1 MGRSMSTFFAQSL
14 EYLPLLLKGLW
25 MTIAVTAL
33 ALSLATAF
41 GLVLALLR
49 TSGIAFLA
57 TPTRIVVELLRGVP
71 ILVILFYI
79 YFVMPDIGIDLTAFQ
94 AGVIGL
100 ALTYSCYIGETFRA
114 GIEAVDKGQIEAAK
128 SIGMRRSLMMRRVV
142 LPQAFKIV
150 LPPYAN
156 NLVMLL
162 KDSSQVS
169 VISVAELTMQG
180 KMLASSTFN
189 NMTVFTLVA
198 LLYLCLTIP
207 LNFAMRRLEG
217 YMGRRG

>member
-1 MGRSMSTFFAQSL
+1 MASFIAQSS
-14 EYLPLLLKGLW
+14 EYLPILLKGLW
-25 MTIAVTAL
+25 LTIAVTVL
-33 ALSLATAF
+33 ALCLSTVP
-41 GLVLALLR
+41 GLTWALLR
-49 TSGIAFLA
+49 TSGVPALA
-57 TPTRIVVELLRGVP
+57 TPTRIFVELVRGIP

-79 YFVMPDIGIDLTAFQ
+79 YFVMPEIGLDLTAFQ

-114 GIEAVDKGQIEAAK
+114 GIEAVDRGQIEAAK
-128 SIGMRRSLMMRRVV
+128 SIGMKRPLMMRRVI
-142 LPQAFKIV
+142 LPQAFRIV

-189 NMTVFTLVA
+189 NTTIFTLVA

-207 LNFAMRRLEG
+207 LNLLMRQLELKLG
-217 YMGRRG
+217 KAR

>member
-1 MGRSMSTFFAQSL
+1 MSDFLSRSA
-14 EYLPLLLKGLW
+14 EYMPLLFEGMW
-25 MTIAVTAL
+25 RTVAVTLL
-33 ALSLATAF
+33 ALCLATLL
-41 GLVLALLR
+41 GLVWALLR
-49 TSGIAFLA
+49 TSGVRALA
-57 TPTRIVVELLRGVP
+57 VPTRILVEFVRGIP

-79 YFVMPDIGIDLTAFQ
+79 YFVMPEIGLDLTAFQ

-100 ALTYSCYIGETFRA
+100 ALTYSCYVGETFRA

-128 SIGMRRSLMMRRVV
+128 SIGMRRPLMMRRVV
-142 LPQAFKIV
+142 LPQAFRIV
-150 LPPYAN
+150 VPPYAN

-180 KMLASSTFN
+180 KMLASSTFD

-207 LNFAMRRLEG
+207 LNMVMRRVELR
-217 YMGRRG
+217 MGKAR

>member
-1 MGRSMSTFFAQSL
+1 MNDFLTRSA
-14 EYLPLLLKGLW
+14 EYLPLLLNGLW
-25 MTIAVTAL
+25 LTVAVTV
-33 ALSLATAF
+33 LSLVLATAL
-41 GLVLALLR
+41 GLLWALLR
-49 TSGIAFLA
+49 TSGVPWLSG
-57 TPTRIVVELLRGVP
+57 PTRVFVELVRGIP
-71 ILVILFYI
+71 ILVVLFYI
-79 YFVMPDIGIDLTAFQ
+79 YFVMPELGVDLTAFQ

-128 SIGMRRSLMMRRVV
+128 SIGMKRPMMMRRIV

-150 LPPYAN
+150 MPPYAN
-156 NLVMLL
+156 NSVMLL

-180 KMLASSTFN
+180 KMLASSTFD

-207 LNFAMRRLEG
+207 LNLG
-217 YMGRRG
+217 MGRIEKMLRRSR

>member
-1 MGRSMSTFFAQSL
+1 MNKFLTQSA
-14 EYLPLLLKGLW
+14 EYMPLLLKGLW
-25 MTIAVTAL
+25 LTIAVTVL
-33 ALSLATAF
+33 ALCLATVL
-41 GLVLALLR
+41 GLLWALLR
-49 TSGIAFLA
+49 TSGIRALA
-57 TPTRIVVELLRGVP
+57 APTRVLVEFVRGIP

-79 YFVMPDIGIDLTAFQ
+79 YFVMPEIGIDLTAFQ

-114 GIEAVDKGQIEAAK
+114 GIDAVDSGQVEAAK
-128 SIGMRRSLMMRRVV
+128 SIGMKRPLMMRRVV

-156 NLVMLL
+156 NVVMLL

-207 LNFAMRRLEG
+207 LNFLMRRVEVS
-217 YMGRRG
+217 MGTAR

>member
-1 MGRSMSTFFAQSL
+1 MNDFLTRAG
-14 EYLPLLLKGLW
+14 EYLPLLLNGLW
-25 MTIAVTAL
+25 LTVAVTV
-33 ALSLATAF
+33 LSLVLATAM
-41 GLVLALLR
+41 GLLWALLR
-49 TSGIAFLA
+49 TSGVPWLSG
-57 TPTRIVVELLRGVP
+57 PTRVFVELVRGVP
-71 ILVILFYI
+71 ILVVLFYI
-79 YFVMPDIGIDLTAFQ
+79 YFVMPELGVDLSAFQ

-128 SIGMRRSLMMRRVV
+128 SIGMKRPMMMRRIV

-150 LPPYAN
+150 MPPYAN
-156 NLVMLL
+156 NAVMLL

-180 KMLASSTFN
+180 KMLASSTFD
-189 NMTVFTLVA
+189 NMTVFSLVA

-207 LNFAMRRLEG
+207 LNLG
-217 YMGRRG
+217 MGRIEKMLGRSR

>member
-1 MGRSMSTFFAQSL
+1 M
-14 EYLPLLLKGLW
+14 PLLFEGMW
-25 MTIAVTAL
+25 RTVAVTLL
-33 ALSLATAF
+33 ALCLATLL
-41 GLVLALLR
+41 GLVWALLR
-49 TSGIAFLA
+49 TSGVRVLA
-57 TPTRIVVELLRGVP
+57 VPTRILVEFVRGIP

-79 YFVMPDIGIDLTAFQ
+79 YFVMPEIGLDLTAFQ

-128 SIGMRRSLMMRRVV
+128 SIGMRRPLMMRRVV
-142 LPQAFKIV
+142 LPQAFRIV
-150 LPPYAN
+150 VPPYAN

-180 KMLASSTFN
+180 KMLASSTFD

-207 LNFAMRRLEG
+207 LNMVMRRVELR
-217 YMGRRG
+217 MGKAR

>member
-1 MGRSMSTFFAQSL
+1 MSDFLSRSADYM
-14 EYLPLLLKGLW
+14 PLLFEGMW
-25 MTIAVTAL
+25 RTVAVTLL
-33 ALSLATAF
+33 ALCLATLL
-41 GLVLALLR
+41 GLVWALLR
-49 TSGIAFLA
+49 TSGVRVLA
-57 TPTRIVVELLRGVP
+57 VPTRILVEFVRGIP

-79 YFVMPDIGIDLTAFQ
+79 YFVMPEIGLDLTAFQ

-128 SIGMRRSLMMRRVV
+128 SIGMRRPLMMRRVV
-142 LPQAFKIV
+142 LPQAFRIV
-150 LPPYAN
+150 VPPYAN

-180 KMLASSTFN
+180 KMLASSTFD

-207 LNFAMRRLEG
+207 LNMVMRRVELR
-217 YMGRRG
+217 MGKAR

>member
-1 MGRSMSTFFAQSL
+1 MSDFLSRSA
-14 EYLPLLLKGLW
+14 EYMPLLFEGMW
-25 MTIAVTAL
+25 RTVAVTL
-33 ALSLATAF
+33 LSLCLATLL
-41 GLVLALLR
+41 GLVWALLR
-49 TSGIAFLA
+49 TSGVRALA
-57 TPTRIVVELLRGVP
+57 VPTRILVEFVRGIP

-79 YFVMPDIGIDLTAFQ
+79 YFVMPEIGLDLSAFQ

-128 SIGMRRSLMMRRVV
+128 SIGMRRPLMMRRVV
-142 LPQAFKIV
+142 LPQAFRIV
-150 LPPYAN
+150 VPPYAN

-180 KMLASSTFN
+180 KMLASSTFD

-207 LNFAMRRLEG
+207 LNMVMRRVELR
-217 YMGRRG
+217 MGKAR

>member
-1 MGRSMSTFFAQSL
+1 MTKFLTQSA
-14 EYLPLLLKGLW
+14 EYMPLLLKGLW
-25 MTIAVTAL
+25 LTIAVTIL
-33 ALSLATAF
+33 ALCLATVL
-41 GLVLALLR
+41 GLVWAILR
-49 TSGIAFLA
+49 TSAIRALA
-57 TPTRIVVELLRGVP
+57 APTRVLVEFVRGIP

-79 YFVMPDIGIDLTAFQ
+79 YFVMPEIGIDLTALQ

-114 GIEAVDKGQIEAAK
+114 GIEAVDRGQVEAAK
-128 SIGMRRSLMMRRVV
+128 SIGMKRPLMMRRVV

-156 NLVMLL
+156 NIVMLL

-180 KMLASSTFN
+180 RMPASSTFN

-207 LNFAMRRLEG
+207 LNFIMRRVEVS
-217 YMGRRG
+217 MGKAR

>member
-1 MGRSMSTFFAQSL
+1 MATFFAQATQ
-14 EYLPLLLKGLW
+14 YLPLLLKGLW
-25 MTIAVTAL
+25 LTIAVTVL
-33 ALSLATAF
+33 ALCLSTAL
-41 GLVLALLR
+41 GLLWALLR
-49 TSGIAFLA
+49 TSGIPALA
-57 TPTRIVVELLRGVP
+57 TPTRIFIELLRGIP
-71 ILVILFYI
+71 ILVVLFYI
-79 YFVMPDIGIDLTAFQ
+79 YFVMPEIGLDLTAFQ

-114 GIEAVDKGQIEAAK
+114 GIEAVDSGQVEAAK
-128 SIGMRRSLMMRRVV
+128 SIGMKRPLMMRRVI

-150 LPPYAN
+150 LPPYGN

-189 NMTVFTLVA
+189 SMTVFTLVA

-207 LNFAMRRLEG
+207 LNLLMRRLELV
-217 YMGRRG
+217 MGKAR

>member
-1 MGRSMSTFFAQSL
+1 MTKFLTQSA
-14 EYLPLLLKGLW
+14 EYMPLLLKGLW
-25 MTIAVTAL
+25 LTIAVTIL
-33 ALSLATAF
+33 ALCLATVL
-41 GLVLALLR
+41 GLVWAILR
-49 TSGIAFLA
+49 TSGIRALA
-57 TPTRIVVELLRGVP
+57 APTRVLVEFVRGIP

-79 YFVMPDIGIDLTAFQ
+79 YFVMPEIGIDLTALQ

-114 GIEAVDKGQIEAAK
+114 GIEAVDRGQVEAAK
-128 SIGMRRSLMMRRVV
+128 SIGMKRPLMMRRVV

-156 NLVMLL
+156 NIVMLL

-180 KMLASSTFN
+180 RMLASSTFN

-207 LNFAMRRLEG
+207 LNFIMRRVEVS
-217 YMGRRG
+217 MGKAR

>member
-1 MGRSMSTFFAQSL
+1 MTDFFTRSA
-14 EYLPLLLKGLW
+14 EYLPLLLSGLW
-25 MTIAVTAL
+25 LTVAVTV
-33 ALSLATAF
+33 LSLVLATAL
-41 GLVLALLR
+41 GLLWALLR
-49 TSGIAFLA
+49 TSGVPWLSG
-57 TPTRIVVELLRGVP
+57 PTRVFVELVRGIP
-71 ILVILFYI
+71 ILVVLFYI
-79 YFVMPDIGIDLTAFQ
+79 YFVMPELGVDLTAFQ

-114 GIEAVDKGQIEAAK
+114 GIEAVDKGQLEAAK
-128 SIGMRRSLMMRRVV
+128 SIGMKRPMMMRRIV

-150 LPPYAN
+150 MPPYAN
-156 NLVMLL
+156 NSVMLL

-180 KMLASSTFN
+180 KMLASSTFD

-207 LNFAMRRLEG
+207 LNLG
-217 YMGRRG
+217 MGRIEKMLRRSR

>member
-1 MGRSMSTFFAQSL
+1 MATFFAQATQ
-14 EYLPLLLKGLW
+14 YLPLLLKGLW
-25 MTIAVTAL
+25 LTIAVTVL
-33 ALSLATAF
+33 ALCLSTAL
-41 GLVLALLR
+41 GLLWALLR
-49 TSGIAFLA
+49 TSGIPALA
-57 TPTRIVVELLRGVP
+57 TPTRIFIELLRGIP
-71 ILVILFYI
+71 ILVVLFYI
-79 YFVMPDIGIDLTAFQ
+79 YFVMPEIGLDLTAFQ

-114 GIEAVDKGQIEAAK
+114 GIEAVDTGQVEAAK
-128 SIGMRRSLMMRRVV
+128 SIGMKRPLMMRRVI

-189 NMTVFTLVA
+189 NTTIFTLVA

-207 LNFAMRRLEG
+207 LNLLMRRLELV
-217 YMGRRG
+217 MGKAR

>member
-1 MGRSMSTFFAQSL
+1 M
-14 EYLPLLLKGLW
+14 PLLFEGMW
-25 MTIAVTAL
+25 RTVAVTLL
-33 ALSLATAF
+33 ALCLATLL
-41 GLVLALLR
+41 GLVWALLR
-49 TSGIAFLA
+49 TSGVRALA
-57 TPTRIVVELLRGVP
+57 VPTRILVEFVRGIP

-79 YFVMPDIGIDLTAFQ
+79 YFVMPEIGLDLTAFQ

-128 SIGMRRSLMMRRVV
+128 SIGMRRPLMMRRVV
-142 LPQAFKIV
+142 LPQAFRIV
-150 LPPYAN
+150 VPPYAN

-180 KMLASSTFN
+180 KMLASSTFD

-207 LNFAMRRLEG
+207 LNMVMRRVELR
-217 YMGRRG
+217 MGKAR

>member
-1 MGRSMSTFFAQSL
+1 MACSGRCCASGVA
-14 EYLPLLLKGLW
+14 
-25 MTIAVTAL
+25 AL
-33 ALSLATAF
+33 A
-41 GLVLALLR
+41 V
-49 TSGIAFLA
+49 
-57 TPTRIVVELLRGVP
+57 PTRILVEFVRGIP
-71 ILVILFYI
+71 ILVILFYL
-79 YFVMPDIGIDLTAFQ
+79 YFVMPEIGLDLTAFQ

-128 SIGMRRSLMMRRVV
+128 SIGMKRPLMMRRVV
-142 LPQAFKIV
+142 LPQAFRIV
-150 LPPYAN
+150 VPPYAN

-180 KMLASSTFN
+180 KMLASSTFD

-207 LNFAMRRLEG
+207 LNMVMRRVELR
-217 YMGRRG
+217 MGARDDPLRGCA

>member
-1 MGRSMSTFFAQSL
+1 MSDFLSRSADYM
-14 EYLPLLLKGLW
+14 PLLFEGMW
-25 MTIAVTAL
+25 RTVAVTLL
-33 ALSLATAF
+33 ALCLATLL
-41 GLVLALLR
+41 GLVWALLR
-49 TSGIAFLA
+49 TSGVRALA
-57 TPTRIVVELLRGVP
+57 VPTRILVEFVRGIP

-79 YFVMPDIGIDLTAFQ
+79 YFVMPEIGLDLTAFQ

-128 SIGMRRSLMMRRVV
+128 SIGMRRPLMMRRVV
-142 LPQAFKIV
+142 LPQAFRIV
-150 LPPYAN
+150 VPPYAN

-180 KMLASSTFN
+180 KMLASSTFD

-207 LNFAMRRLEG
+207 LNMVMRRVELR
-217 YMGRRG
+217 MGKAR